1 MQNNLKRRFFGNL
14 NNVENNNCK
23 LAFQYV
29 GVGDYFKHDEK
40 VYMKINEEIAVL
52 ISETQV
58 KDIETTFSSDTL
70 VQPVIVDFYF
80 NGK

>member
-1 MQNNLKRRFFGNL
+1 MQRRFFGNL
-14 NNVENNNCK
+14 EHIESNNCK

-40 VYMKINEEIAVL
+40 IYMKVNEETSVL